1 MQPKAEQKLYE
12 AKQKKEKS
20 RLSLRRLFLGI
31 ISVFGNFFIIF
42 KKRYENSVG
51 MRHNFH
57 LCFARINKRPKQRTP
72 RAVADKAERNL
83 AVKSSKYRIMDK
95 SGKSV
100 SFFWCVAK
108 TALRLIGFF
117 KTCAGKF

>member
-1 MQPKAEQKLYE
+1 M
-12 AKQKKEKS
+12 
-20 RLSLRRLFLGI
+20 RRLFLGI

-42 KKRYENSVG
+42 KKCYENSVG

-83 AVKSSKYRIMDK
+83 AVKSSEYRVMDNFIK
-95 SGKSV
+95 IV
-100 SFFWCVAK
+100 SLFVVQPK
-108 TALRLIGFF
+108 QIQS
-117 KTCAGKF
+117 